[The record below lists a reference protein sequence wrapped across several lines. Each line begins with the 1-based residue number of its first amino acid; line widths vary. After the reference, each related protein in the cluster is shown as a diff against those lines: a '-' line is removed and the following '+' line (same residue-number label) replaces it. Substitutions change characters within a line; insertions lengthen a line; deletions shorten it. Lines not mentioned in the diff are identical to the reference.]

1 MNVARSDKNIML
13 KKKSRNEIYYQKLV
27 GRFER
32 KPMNSLITLPFS
44 LSKIN
49 MILYVSAT

>member
-1 MNVARSDKNIML
+1 MVRSDKNIML
-13 KKKSRNEIYYQKLV
+13 KKKSRNPIYYQKLI

-44 LSKIN
+44 LCKIN
-49 MILYVSAT
+49 MILYVSAI